1 MRETILRLIQAESN
15 PISDDLF
22 NTAALQLFE
31 YQFNCNPAYR
41 QFSLSQKKEP
51 SALRRWEEIPF
62 LPVMAFKLLDVACR
76 PVGDA
81 KKVFRSSGTTGAE
94 RSRHCL
100 FDLELSEA
108 AILSHFGRCM
118 MPEGERM
125 RLAILTPSPDEG
137 PDSSLSHMMEV
148 IRHRYGT
155 EESRYYIERGRLQGE
170 RLAFDLAESWE
181 PVCLLGTS
189 FSFVHFI
196 DFHEERSFPLILPK
210 GSRLMDTGG
219 FKGKSREVSR
229 EWIYAKAEEQW
240 GIPPE
245 NCVNEY
251 GMSEMTSQFY
261 DRIVGRD
268 SVRVYTPSPQLRTRV
283 LSPETLQ
290 PVAKGEIGLL
300 AHLDLANIDSAAA
313 ILTED
318 IGREVD
324 GGFLLIG
331 RATGAAAKGCS
342 LTLDD
347 LLEKGPL
354 PERGL

>member
-1 MRETILRLIQAESN
+1 MILRLIQAESAQA
-15 PISDDLF
+15 SDSPF
-22 NTAALQLFE
+22 NAAALQLFE
-31 YQFNCNPAYR
+31 YQFNRNPAYR

-51 SALRRWEEIPF
+51 GLVRRWEEIPF
-62 LPVMAFKLLDVACR
+62 LPVMAFKLLDIACR
-76 PVGDA
+76 PLSEA
-81 KKVFRSSGTTGAE
+81 KKIFRSSGTTGADK
-94 RSRHCL
+94 SRHYL
-100 FDLELSEA
+100 FDPELSKA
-108 AILSHFGRCM
+108 AILSHFGRHL
-118 MPEGERM
+118 MPEGKKM
-125 RLAILTPSPDEG
+125 RLAILTPSPDEA
-137 PDSSLSHMMEV
+137 PDSSLAHMMET
-148 IRHRYGT
+148 IREAYGT
-155 EESRYYIERGRLQGE
+155 EESRYYIERERLQGE
-170 RLAFDLAESWE
+170 RLAYDLAESRE

-196 DFHEERSFPLILPK
+196 DFHEERSFPLTLPK

-229 EWIYAKAEEQW
+229 EWIYAMAEQQW
-240 GIPPE
+240 GIPAE

-251 GMSEMTSQFY
+251 GMAEMTSQFY
-261 DRIVGRD
+261 DRIAGRD
-268 SVRVYTPSPQLRTRV
+268 SLRAYSPPPQVRTRV

-300 AHLDLANIDSAAA
+300 AHIDLANIDSVAA

-354 PERGL
+354 QERGL

>member
-1 MRETILRLIQAESN
+1 MILRLIHAESN
-15 PISDDLF
+15 PAEEALF
-22 NTAALQLFE
+22 NAAALSLFE
-31 YQFNCNPAYR
+31 YQFNRNPAYR

-51 SALRRWEEIPF
+51 KQLRSWEEIPF

-76 PVGDA
+76 PAGEA
-81 KKVFRSSGTTGAE
+81 KKLFHSSGTTRAD
-94 RSRHCL
+94 RSRHYL
-100 FDLELSEA
+100 FDLEIAKA
-108 AILSHFGRCM
+108 AILAHFGKQM
-118 MPEGERM
+118 MPEGKRM
-125 RLAILTPSPDEG
+125 RLAILTPSPEEA
-137 PDSSLSHMMEV
+137 PDSSLSYMMETV
-148 IRHRYGT
+148 RQAFGT

-170 RLAFDLAESWE
+170 RLAFDLAESKE

-196 DFHEERSFPLILPK
+196 DFHEERAFPVTLPK

-229 EWIYAKAEEQW
+229 EWIYAMAGERW
-240 GIPPE
+240 GIPQE

-251 GMSEMTSQFY
+251 GMSELTSQFY

-268 SVRVYTPSPQLRTRV
+268 SLRAYTPPPQVRTRI

-300 AHLDLANIDSAAA
+300 AHLDLANVDSVAA

-324 GGFLLIG
+324 GGFIVIG
-331 RATGAAAKGCS
+331 RASGAAAKGCS

-347 LLEKGPL
+347 LLERGPI
-354 PERGL
+354 PGTGL